1 MNPSDREAL
10 RRHLEALNLYG
21 RDLRHK
27 DVQSLIES
35 LSRSGERYLADT
47 ISGLDHFTVVNDFI
61 RQNLG

>member
-21 RDLRHK
+21 RDLKHK
-27 DVQSLIES
+27 DVQSLVTA
-35 LSRSGERYLADT
+35 LNNAGERHLADT
-47 ISGLDHFTVVNDFI
+47 IIGLDHFTTVNAFI